1 MKIKAVTEFHEYM
14 GIKIFNENLFEL
26 SRFLHI
32 KVMKF
37 YTITCL
43 YIDYTIMQIKKKTI
57 DVFWL
62 LVERNWAKLIVFC
75 QEKTLKHSVL
85 FVSSWGIN
93 LYWSIQNKQ

>member
-1 MKIKAVTEFHEYM
+1 
-14 GIKIFNENLFEL
+14 
-26 SRFLHI
+26 
-32 KVMKF
+32 MKF

-93 LYWSIQNKQ
+93 LYWSIQKNSEECHLVFELSKVYSLQKKLGK